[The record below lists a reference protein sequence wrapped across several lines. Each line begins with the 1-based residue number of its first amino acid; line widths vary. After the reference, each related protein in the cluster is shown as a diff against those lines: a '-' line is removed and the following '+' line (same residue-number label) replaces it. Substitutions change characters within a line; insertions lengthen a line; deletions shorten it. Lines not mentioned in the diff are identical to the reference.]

1 DPGSGVNNT
10 STLKNPVHIY
20 HNPGTYNVTLVVTN
34 ANGSNS
40 ITKTSYITVMK
51 PCLTYCAST
60 NHNNNNL
67 HISQV
72 SMSNLTNVSGA
83 AINGYSDFTN
93 QTAILLQGSG
103 NMLSVTRG
111 GQIFNSSVSAWI
123 DMNRNGIFETS
134 ERVMAHNASNVVATA
149 LVSVPASTPVG
160 LTRMRIM
167 TSSILNAPTNPCQSN

>member
-1 DPGSGVNNT
+1 NPNPPIAQFTSNYATACDTTIQFTDQSTNAPTSWAWNFGDPGSGVNNT

-20 HNPGTYNVTLVVTN
+20 HNPGTYNVTLVATN

-40 ITKTSYITVMK
+40 ITKTNYITVMK

-83 AINGYSDFTN
+83 AINGYS
-93 QTAILLQGSG
+93 
-103 NMLSVTRG
+103 
-111 GQIFNSSVSAWI
+111 
-123 DMNRNGIFETS
+123 
-134 ERVMAHNASNVVATA
+134 
-149 LVSVPASTPVG
+149 
-160 LTRMRIM
+160 
-167 TSSILNAPTNPCQSN
+167 